1 MMRYVVYLVLG
12 YAAFLSWQDSIVSAI
27 QTTVQVSV
35 VAMLGM
41 VIVLAVL
48 VGLAVVSQ
56 LVASNCQPTSS
67 GRLYPGRRPIPVYHR
82 NYPYHP

>member
-12 YAAFLSWQDSIVSAI
+12 YAAFLNWQDSITSVI

-35 VAMLGM
+35 VAMLGLIIM
-41 VIVLAVL
+41 FAVL

-56 LVASNCQPTSS
+56 LVASNCQPASN
-67 GRLYPGRRPIPVYHR
+67 GRLYPSRRPIPVYHR
-82 NYPYHP
+82 NYPYHR